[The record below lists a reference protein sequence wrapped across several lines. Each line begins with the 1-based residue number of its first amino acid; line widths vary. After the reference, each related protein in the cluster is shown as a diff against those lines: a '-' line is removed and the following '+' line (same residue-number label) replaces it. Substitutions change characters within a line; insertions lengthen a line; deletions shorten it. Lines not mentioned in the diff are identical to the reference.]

1 MKKLN
6 VGFSY
11 ILIVLMLGF
20 LTGCGLISYHTEVFK
35 DGKKVGEIKSN
46 VPAKIKSGDL
56 EIDQRNESIYEKIG
70 NMIPKD
76 VNIEK

>member
-1 MKKLN
+1 MKKLLL
-6 VGFSY
+6 
-11 ILIVLMLGF
+11 ILTLLLF
-20 LTGCGLISYHTEVFK
+20 TNCGLISYHTEVFK